1 MTTPPYPQQGQP
13 QPDPGPHAIPGLPQP
28 GQAPAPEVG
37 PQTQNERLH
46 DGVNRCP
53 RCGSTEIQLR
63 ASAGELVCLFCR
75 HQWSEARVEETLGL
89 GEGLD
94 QLSGTVVA
102 SGAADI
108 SADAATVMTLKC
120 SGCGA
125 EVVVNVSEGLN
136 ARCHWC
142 RHVLSINEQVPNGAV
157 PDAILPF
164 SLTHDQAVE
173 KIRAFA
179 GKRRLFAHRRFKAE
193 FTPEN
198 VVGVYMPYMVVDAKA
213 RSQVAGVGEIQT
225 RRWTEG
231 SKDNRRTYYDAD
243 VFRVERGLEF
253 TVDDL
258 AVESSAERAQLGP
271 ASTNNVIN
279 TIQPFDTKNAVVW
292 NADYLRG
299 FTSER
304 RDQNVEELRPRVEDE
319 LMSIARAQVEPSLGR
334 FDRGV
339 RWEQEHL
346 DVAGTRWVA
355 MYLPVWL
362 YSYYHVQNGR
372 GMVHYIAVNG
382 RTGETMGS
390 IPLAMGKLWLA
401 ALTVGTLVEGLVL
414 AFLVA
419 AA

>member
-1 MTTPPYPQQGQP
+1 
-13 QPDPGPHAIPGLPQP
+13 
-28 GQAPAPEVG
+28 
-37 PQTQNERLH
+37 
-46 DGVNRCP
+46 
-53 RCGSTEIQLR
+53 
-63 ASAGELVCLFCR
+63 
-75 HQWSEARVEETLGL
+75 
-89 GEGLD
+89 
-94 QLSGTVVA
+94 
-102 SGAADI
+102 
-108 SADAATVMTLKC
+108 
-120 SGCGA
+120 
-125 EVVVNVSEGLN
+125 
-136 ARCHWC
+136 
-142 RHVLSINEQVPNGAV
+142 
-157 PDAILPF
+157 
-164 SLTHDQAVE
+164 
-173 KIRAFA
+173 
-179 GKRRLFAHRRFKAE
+179 
-193 FTPEN
+193 
-198 VVGVYMPYMVVDAKA
+198 MPYMVVDAKA
-213 RSQVAGVGEIQT
+213 RSQVVGVGEIQT

-362 YSYYHVQNGR
+362 YSYYHVRNGR

-401 ALTVGTLVEGLVL
+401 ALTVGTLVEGLVI